1 MDDEKRLDDGQP
13 LDEGQPLDDGQLEG
27 AAGGYLFYYADAPG
41 DADWE
46 VLDDRGDVVS
56 RHETFAQALYY
67 ARTHGYGE
75 QELTWAQL
83 WRLREYGSF

>member
-1 MDDEKRLDDGQP
+1 MSEDTLKP
-13 LDEGQPLDDGQLEG
+13 MDDGQLEG
-27 AAGGYLFYYADAPG
+27 AAGGYLFYYAEAPG

-46 VLDDRGDVVS
+46 VLDDKGNVVS